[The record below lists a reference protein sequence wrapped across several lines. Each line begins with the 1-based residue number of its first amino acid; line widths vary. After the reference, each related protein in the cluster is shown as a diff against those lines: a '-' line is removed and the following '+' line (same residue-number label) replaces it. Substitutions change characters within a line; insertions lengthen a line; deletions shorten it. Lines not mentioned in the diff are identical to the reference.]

1 MRALVTG
8 AGAKGGIG
16 MAVARALGRAGCEV
30 ALVSTTDRIHERAAE
45 LMAEGLKATGHIAD
59 LTDAVQVAAL
69 REAVGPVQIL
79 VNNAGMGTVA
89 APADT
94 RRFLDL
100 PPVVRAL
107 ADARG
112 LVTGLVSHS
121 ETDEEDRLHYAS
133 TDWMIVT
140 ANLALLET
148 PAIKRVI
155 QSVAARPDL
164 RSWSDDFNNLYRILK

>member
-69 REAVGPVQIL
+69 REAGDLVGHVHFADSNRRAIGFGQT
-79 VNNAGMGTVA
+79 NVA
-89 APADT
+89 SIIAALRAIGYQGYLSAEIFP
-94 RRFLDL
+94 L
-100 PPVVRAL
+100 PDARSAAAQTIQSFKQAL
-107 ADARG
+107 AS
-112 LVTGLVSHS
+112 L
-121 ETDEEDRLHYAS
+121 
-133 TDWMIVT
+133 
-140 ANLALLET
+140 
-148 PAIKRVI
+148 
-155 QSVAARPDL
+155 
-164 RSWSDDFNNLYRILK
+164 